1 MNNNKTEE
9 YQMDLPKMKD
19 WTLDMTPNLP
29 VMLVSE
35 LADSDADT
43 ELVNRL
49 YQQDT
54 IRYGQ
59 LLRENMRYF
68 PQSLYRTNIKDELH
82 ARRLFALVAAA
93 FENGFDENSQDAKQ
107 LIQIIQEQQSD
118 LYTAIA
124 NTAAGST
131 ISYDEIIKPFFQYKL
146 GSIADSIERHQSHIV
161 SFLILTEAYGK
172 TVLLSSL
179 DLHRIQSISDY
190 VIDSNHNIHITDDDL
205 DYFCWALNLQNPHTI
220 DDTTSISQYI
230 FSYYAPKDLEYPSP
244 TTAEALDIGLD
255 EKALLW
261 NDTIFYV
268 KNTTRMYKLGDS
280 ALLSQPISKEQLL
293 MAFDNYHNYSNY
305 EDFGL
310 NYLTQAKVFIQCL
323 AQIVLLDCFHSIK
336 EELLTTLN

>member
-19 WTLDMTPNLP
+19 WTLDMVPNLP

-35 LADSDADT
+35 LADSNADT
-43 ELVNRL
+43 ELINRL
-49 YQQDT
+49 YQQNA
-54 IRYGQ
+54 IRYDQ
-59 LLRENMRYF
+59 LLRENLRYF
-68 PQSLYRTNIKDELH
+68 PESLYRTNIKDELH

-93 FENGFDENSQDAKQ
+93 FENGFDEQSQEAKQ

-118 LYTAIA
+118 LYTAIT
-124 NTAAGST
+124 NTAADT
-131 ISYDEIIKPFFQYKL
+131 ILSYDEITKPFFPYKFWSL
-146 GSIADSIERHQSHIV
+146 ADSIERSQSHVV

-172 TVLLSSL
+172 TVLLSER
-179 DLHRIQSISDY
+179 DLQRIQSISDY

-205 DYFCWALNLQNPHTI
+205 DYLCWALNLQNPHTI
-220 DDTTSISQYI
+220 EDTTSISQYI
-230 FSYYAPKDLEYPSP
+230 VSYYAPKDLEYPSP
-244 TTAEALDIGLD
+244 TTSEALDIGLD

-280 ALLSQPISKEQLL
+280 ALLKQPISKEQLL

-323 AQIVLLDCFHSIK
+323 AQVVLLDCFHSIK

>member
-1 MNNNKTEE
+1 MNNRKIEE
-9 YQMDLPKMKD
+9 DQMNFPKLKD
-19 WTLDMTPNLP
+19 WTMDMIPNLP

-35 LADSDADT
+35 LADSNADT
-43 ELVNRL
+43 ELINHL
-49 YQQDT
+49 YQQNA
-54 IRYGQ
+54 IRYDQ
-59 LLRENMRYF
+59 LLRENLRYF
-68 PQSLYRTNIKDELH
+68 PESLHRTNIKDELH

-93 FENGFDENSQDAKQ
+93 FENGFNEHSQDAKQ

-131 ISYDEIIKPFFQYKL
+131 ISYDEIMKPFFQYKL
-146 GSIADSIERHQSHIV
+146 GSIADSIERHQSHVV

-205 DYFCWALNLQNPHTI
+205 DYFCWALNLQNPHNI
-220 DDTTSISQYI
+220 EDTTSISQYI

-244 TTAEALDIGLD
+244 TTSEALNIGLD
-255 EKALLW
+255 EKDILW
-261 NDTIFYV
+261 NDTIFYI

-293 MAFDNYHNYSNY
+293 MAFDNYYNYSNY

-310 NYLTQAKVFIQCL
+310 NYLTQAAIFIRCL
-323 AQIVLLDCFHSIK
+323 VQVALLDCLHSIK
-336 EELLTTLN
+336 EELLITLN

>member
-35 LADSDADT
+35 LADSNADK
-43 ELVNRL
+43 ELVNHL
-49 YQQDT
+49 YKQDS
-54 IRYGQ
+54 IRYDQ
-59 LLRENMRYF
+59 LLRENLRCF
-68 PQSLYRTNIKDELH
+68 PESLHRTNIKDELH

-93 FENGFDENSQDAKQ
+93 FENGFNEHSQDAKQ
-107 LIQIIQEQQSD
+107 LIQIIQEKQKD

-131 ISYDEIIKPFFQYKL
+131 ISYDKIMNPFFPCKFWSL
-146 GSIADSIERHQSHIV
+146 ADSIECYQSHVV

-172 TVLLSSL
+172 TVLLSKR
-179 DLHRIQSISDY
+179 DLQRIQSISDY

-205 DYFCWALNLQNPHTI
+205 DYLCWAFNLQNPNTI

-230 FSYYAPKDLEYPSP
+230 VSHYGPKDLEYPSP
-244 TTAEALDIGLD
+244 TTSEALDIGLD

-280 ALLSQPISKEQLL
+280 ALLKQPISKEQLL

>member
-35 LADSDADT
+35 LADSNADK
-43 ELVNRL
+43 ELVNHL
-49 YQQDT
+49 YKQDS
-54 IRYGQ
+54 IRYDQ
-59 LLRENMRYF
+59 LLRENLRCF
-68 PQSLYRTNIKDELH
+68 PESLHRTNIKDQLH

-93 FENGFDENSQDAKQ
+93 FENGFDEQSKDAKH
-107 LIQIIQEQQSD
+107 LMQIIQEQQSD

-124 NTAAGST
+124 NTAIDT
-131 ISYDEIIKPFFQYKL
+131 IISYDETMKLFFPYKF
-146 GSIADSIERHQSHIV
+146 GSLADSIELFQSHVV

-190 VIDSNHNIHITDDDL
+190 VIDSNHNIHISEDEL
-205 DYFCWALNLQNPHTI
+205 DYLCWVFNFQNPNTI
-220 DDTTSISQYI
+220 EDTTISQYI
-230 FSYYAPKDLEYPSP
+230 FSSYGPKDPDYPSP
-244 TTAEALDIGLD
+244 TTSEALKIGLD

-261 NDTIFYV
+261 NDTIFYI
-268 KNTTRMYKLGDS
+268 KNTTHMYKLGDS
-280 ALLSQPISKEQLL
+280 SLLSQPISKEHLL
-293 MAFDNYHNYSNY
+293 MAFDNYYNYSNY

-323 AQIVLLDCFHSIK
+323 AHVVLLDCFHSIK
-336 EELLTTLN
+336 EEFLTTLNL

>member
-9 YQMDLPKMKD
+9 CQMDLPKMKD

-68 PQSLYRTNIKDELH
+68 PESLYRTNIKDELH

-93 FENGFDENSQDAKQ
+93 FENGFDEQSQDAKQ
-107 LIQIIQEQQSD
+107 LMQIIEEQQSD

-124 NTAAGST
+124 NTAADT
-131 ISYDEIIKPFFQYKL
+131 IISYDEIIKPFFPYKF
-146 GSIADSIERHQSHIV
+146 GSIADSIELFQSHVV
-161 SFLILTEAYGK
+161 SFLILTEVHGK
-172 TVLLSSL
+172 KTLLSNR
-179 DLHRIQSISDY
+179 DLHLIHRISDY
-190 VIDSNHNIHITDDDL
+190 VIDPNYNIHISEDDL
-205 DYFCWALNLQNPHTI
+205 DYLCWCFNLENPNNI
-220 DDTTSISQYI
+220 EDPTTISQYI
-230 FSYYAPKDLEYPSP
+230 FSCYGPKDPDYPSP
-244 TTAEALDIGLD
+244 TTSEALNIGLD
-255 EKALLW
+255 EKELLW

-280 ALLSQPISKEQLL
+280 ALLKQPLSKQQLL
-293 MAFDNYHNYSNY
+293 MGFDNYYNYSNY

-323 AQIVLLDCFHSIK
+323 AQVVLLDCFHSIK
-336 EELLTTLN
+336 EELVTTLN